1 MNTILILFDLLCLA
15 IGISIDN
22 HDRFTVAISGDDM
35 LFHGSFEVGE
45 SFSVNV
51 NLSGSPTSHLKT
63 GLFWSTL
70 TAEGTDVLKLANTVF
85 AALKNS
91 SGKYEEV
98 HQRYLVSHFIAS
110 IEITDTLSS
119 SFSSCVIASP
129 LALSSSQKDLV
140 ASVSKEVFGCVDD
153 SLVIREYAAIIYALD
168 IDSSEIEDVSIVL
181 LAPNEFTYILGED
194 YSTTVVIDTFPPPLD
209 LDLVVSKYDVK
220 EIIVVRDSGE
230 PELGQTYGANKIPIR
245 YEYDDIIARG
255 ALIVAENALPVPP
268 VSLLSL
274 PLGVALHGAI
284 SHPVIPMFAVL
295 PQRVKLNLTTVH
307 HNQRAALIELWEGPR
322 ARATDNLFLTKL
334 RLEDIPP
341 APAGTVLI
349 EVTISVEDYPN
360 RVRVEAVEAI
370 SGKKASTLVQ
380 RDEPIYA
387 EGVLDE
393 YQAAKERFAEE
404 DAKFREN
411 WNKNLP
417 HQTQVWSL

>member
-91 SGKYEEV
+91 S
-98 HQRYLVSHFIAS
+98 
-110 IEITDTLSS
+110 DTLSS

-153 SLVIREYAAIIYALD
+153 SLVIREYAAIVYALD

-181 LAPNEFTYILGED
+181 LAPTI
-194 YSTTVVIDTFPPPLD
+194 
-209 LDLVVSKYDVK
+209 SKYDVK

-245 YEYDDIIARG
+245 YESDDIIARG

-295 PQRVKLNLTTVH
+295 PQRVKLNLTT
-307 HNQRAALIELWEGPR
+307 
-322 ARATDNLFLTKL
+322 
-334 RLEDIPP
+334 DIPP

-370 SGKKASTLVQ
+370 W
-380 RDEPIYA
+380 
-387 EGVLDE
+387 
-393 YQAAKERFAEE
+393 KESFNAGTKR
-404 DAKFREN
+404 
-411 WNKNLP
+411 
-417 HQTQVWSL
+417 

>member
-91 SGKYEEV
+91 S
-98 HQRYLVSHFIAS
+98 
-110 IEITDTLSS
+110 DTLSS

-220 EIIVVRDSGE
+220 EIIVVRDPGE

-245 YEYDDIIARG
+245 YESDDIIARG

-295 PQRVKLNLTTVH
+295 PQHVKLNLTTVH
-307 HNQRAALIELWEGPR
+307 DNQRAALIELWEGPR

-380 RDEPIYA
+380 RDEPVYA

-404 DAKFREN
+404 DAKLREN

>member
-1 MNTILILFDLLCLA
+1 MNTILILSDLLCLA

-70 TAEGTDVLKLANTVF
+70 TAEGTDALKLANTVF

-91 SGKYEEV
+91 SD
-98 HQRYLVSHFIAS
+98 A
-110 IEITDTLSS
+110 LSS
-119 SFSSCVIASP
+119 SFSSCVVASP
-129 LALSSSQKDLV
+129 LALSSSQKDLI

-181 LAPNEFTYILGED
+181 LAPNKFTYILGED

-220 EIIVVRDSGE
+220 EIIVARDSDE

-245 YEYDDIIARG
+245 YESDDIIARG

-295 PQRVKLNLTTVH
+295 PQHVKLNLTTVH

-360 RVRVEAVEAI
+360 RVRVEAVEVT
-370 SGKKASTLVQ
+370 SGKKVSTLVQ
-380 RDEPIYA
+380 RDEPVYA

-404 DAKFREN
+404 DAKLREN